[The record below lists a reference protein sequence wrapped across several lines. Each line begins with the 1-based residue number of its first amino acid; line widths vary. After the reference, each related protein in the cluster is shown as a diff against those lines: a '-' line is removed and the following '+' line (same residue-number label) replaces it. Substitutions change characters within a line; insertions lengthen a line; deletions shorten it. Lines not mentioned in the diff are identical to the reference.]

1 MPDPNRRYGSFA
13 QTGGGR
19 WTAAFAHLLP
29 ARPERD
35 LVVELRRHAVVAT
48 CLLTF
53 CMLFGG
59 ARVVLPGIEE
69 GPRAVVLRQMDLV
82 AVALGTGLVL
92 PLAGA
97 QRAFDED
104 LRALRD
110 EFLDDLAEALAE
122 AHDGVPFGPLL
133 AFTAAAV
140 LPALA
145 GSGAR
150 RPTASGRLSRSRG
163 FALRRQRQ

>member
-1 MPDPNRRYGSFA
+1 MPGPNRRYGSFA

-59 ARVVLPGIEE
+59 ARVRRDPHNPPLCLWMRLPKPLGFLELVFSLVCRCR
-69 GPRAVVLRQMDLV
+69 RAASRLGLGSG
-82 AVALGTGLVL
+82 LGT
-92 PLAGA
+92 
-97 QRAFDED
+97 D
-104 LRALRD
+104 
-110 EFLDDLAEALAE
+110 
-122 AHDGVPFGPLL
+122 
-133 AFTAAAV
+133 
-140 LPALA
+140 
-145 GSGAR
+145 S
-150 RPTASGRLSRSRG
+150 
-163 FALRRQRQ
+163 

>member
-48 CLLTF
+48 CLLTY

-59 ARVVLPGIEE
+59 ARVRHH
-69 GPRAVVLRQMDLV
+69 PRSWPLCLCRVGG
-82 AVALGTGLVL
+82 AVAAPTPHRPGRADL
-92 PLAGA
+92 PSRPGA
-97 QRAFDED
+97 VHPE
-104 LRALRD
+104 
-110 EFLDDLAEALAE
+110 
-122 AHDGVPFGPLL
+122 PL
-133 AFTAAAV
+133 TD
-140 LPALA
+140 P
-145 GSGAR
+145 
-150 RPTASGRLSRSRG
+150 
-163 FALRRQRQ
+163 

>member
-1 MPDPNRRYGSFA
+1 MPGPNRRYGSFA

-59 ARVVLPGIEE
+59 ARVRHHPRDWPLCLWVLWTKPLEYRGLMFSAA
-69 GPRAVVLRQMDLV
+69 AVVR
-82 AVALGTGLVL
+82 
-92 PLAGA
+92 A
-97 QRAFDED
+97 QRA
-104 LRALRD
+104 
-110 EFLDDLAEALAE
+110 
-122 AHDGVPFGPLL
+122 V
-133 AFTAAAV
+133 
-140 LPALA
+140 
-145 GSGAR
+145 
-150 RPTASGRLSRSRG
+150 
-163 FALRRQRQ
+163 

>member
-59 ARVVLPGIEE
+59 ARVVLPGVEE
-69 GPRAVVLRQMDLV
+69 GEQAHRLCRNGRLLGADRRSD
-82 AVALGTGLVL
+82 ALGH
-92 PLAGA
+92 
-97 QRAFDED
+97 R
-104 LRALRD
+104 LR
-110 EFLDDLAEALAE
+110 
-122 AHDGVPFGPLL
+122 G
-133 AFTAAAV
+133 
-140 LPALA
+140 
-145 GSGAR
+145 
-150 RPTASGRLSRSRG
+150 GRGRG
-163 FALRRQRQ
+163 LRRARPRRLDAPACPPA